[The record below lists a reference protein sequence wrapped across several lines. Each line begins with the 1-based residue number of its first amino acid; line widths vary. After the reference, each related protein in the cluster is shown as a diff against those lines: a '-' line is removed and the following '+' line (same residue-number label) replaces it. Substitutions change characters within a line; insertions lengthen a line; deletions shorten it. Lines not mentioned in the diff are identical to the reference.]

1 MNQPQ
6 IQITQKLGQP
16 LQVEVVGVA
25 GSGCKALTQPLEKL
39 GETQTQLK
47 PEYDQSISMQI
58 AEDVD
63 LAF

>member
-6 IQITQKLGQP
+6 IRIAQKLGQP

-25 GSGCKALTQPLEKL
+25 GASCKELTQPLEKL

-47 PEYDQSISMQI
+47 PEYEQSVSMQI